1 MFGLTMR
8 LEESRRSTLILA
20 KTTLQSFNKI
30 TILPNSPLIQTRNF
44 HFVYC
49 FQISH
54 VQIFENKKQ
63 SDMIFLHFLIHGIQ
77 SLYSFRA

>member
-8 LEESRRSTLILA
+8 LEESQQSTLKLQQTYNVA
-20 KTTLQSFNKI
+20 KLTAH
-30 TILPNSPLIQTRNF
+30 PNMHHIIFT
-44 HFVYC
+44 C
-49 FQISH
+49 FQISR

-63 SDMIFLHFLIHGIQ
+63 SDMIFLHFLILKIR